1 MPSLLLLLLLV
12 NRCDAAGARGGSNC
26 VFQLSGANGML
37 LDGPENI
44 ARATDKNDFRTLP
57 ITISSLFLL
66 SFFCCYNTS
75 RSVPGSC
82 WFVRC
87 FVF

>member
-57 ITISSLFLL
+57 ITISS
-66 SFFCCYNTS
+66 FCC
-75 RSVPGSC
+75 PF
-82 WFVRC
+82 FV
-87 FVF
+87 VII